1 MDPFIVVEYELEE
14 KCNYLKLCKL
24 RINSPAF
31 RCHSLLRPGIF
42 AAVIARRGQRRLN
55 STVARAMGS
64 LLAPCSGP

>member
-31 RCHSLLRPGIF
+31 RCHSLKGPAKFTRPLRGL
-42 AAVIARRGQRRLN
+42 R
-55 STVARAMGS
+55 
-64 LLAPCSGP
+64 